1 MINRKKKALSLL
13 LAVVM
18 LFTIW
23 MMPNGKA
30 YVDAAS
36 LTGKQRALRAY
47 KEFLSKPTIPIIP
60 VGRRYYNL
68 DRCLMEYYSAT
79 PSSQV
84 RFSLAYINN
93 DNIPELIVERMEE
106 CWRHGLYG
114 VFTYKNGKVT
124 RLRSGGGEDYYIGCY
139 VNEREK
145 GHSHKW
151 AHLYALYFVLEENEE
166 FALKDTLEEL
176 EEEEKEIEL
185 QIHANSVNDAPELIG
200 SNIRSF
206 SKKTHTQETID
217 MMFPEGM
224 DDGFSLPED

>member
-1 MINRKKKALSLL
+1 MINRKRKALSLL

-18 LFTIW
+18 IFTIW
-23 MMPNGKA
+23 MLPNGKA

-47 KEFLSKPTIPIIP
+47 KEFLSKPTVPIIP
-60 VGRRYYNL
+60 VGKRYYNL
-68 DRCLMEYYSAT
+68 DRCMVEYYTAT

-139 VNEREK
+139 TKTGTFLTRMITEGTPYNDHYTVFKNGKVTKRLIK
-145 GHSHKW
+145 S
-151 AHLYALYFVLEENEE
+151 VMSS
-166 FALKDTLEEL
+166 
-176 EEEEKEIEL
+176 KEITYYKYRNGHFP
-185 QIHANSVNDAPELIG
+185 IVSK
-200 SNIRSF
+200 SSF
-206 SKKTHTQETID
+206 MSAFRYYTKGK
-217 MMFPEGM
+217 
-224 DDGFSLPED
+224 SLTKASFHKNAAWSRNMYLK

>member
-106 CWRHGLYG
+106 C
-114 VFTYKNGKVT
+114 
-124 RLRSGGGEDYYIGCY
+124 GGEDYYIGCY
-139 VNEREK
+139 AKTGTFLTRMTTEGSPYHEHYIVFKNGKVTKRLVKSVMSSKDITYYKYRNGYFPRVSRSAFMSAFRYYTK
-145 GHSHKW
+145 GKSLTKASFHKNAAW
-151 AHLYALYFVLEENEE
+151 SRNMY
-166 FALKDTLEEL
+166 LK
-176 EEEEKEIEL
+176 
-185 QIHANSVNDAPELIG
+185 
-200 SNIRSF
+200 
-206 SKKTHTQETID
+206 
-217 MMFPEGM
+217 
-224 DDGFSLPED
+224 